1 MKLTAKEI
9 RRILIW
15 VFLGAS
21 GCILLYWL
29 LHETDRV
36 QGFFA
41 FLSRIFS
48 PFGAGAALAFVL
60 NVPMRGIERL
70 LVKIKNTSLRRAL
83 AMLITFAAMILV
95 LFAVFWL
102 LIPQIGQT
110 VQSLA
115 AQLPAFLGRVQSDV
129 MRLLNEHPDLLKLI
143 RENTNLENLDW
154 SSLIQRLAAMLGNSV
169 ATIVDHAF
177 SAIGS
182 ITGAVVNAVLAIIF
196 ALYCLF
202 SKETLAI
209 QGKRL
214 LYSFLPEKACD
225 EIVRICRMTN
235 TTFSNFISGQCL
247 EACILGTMFAV
258 CMAIFRMPYIPL
270 VSVLVAVTALVP
282 MVGAFVGCILGAFF
296 ILVDSPMQAV
306 WFVVM
311 FLVLQQIENNIIYP
325 RVVGTSIGLPGMWV
339 LLAVSV
345 GGEIMGVVGML
356 LMIPLASVLYTLLRE
371 ITQRRLEKRGIASEK
386 LTNQPMQTVRPQWR
400 KKRKEKKSAQQESN
414 SQEQET

>member
-1 MKLTAKEI
+1 MKLTPKEI
-9 RRILIW
+9 RRILFS
-15 VFLGAS
+15 VFLGAA

-48 PFGAGAALAFVL
+48 PFVAGAALAFVL
-60 NVPMRGIERL
+60 NVPMRAIERS

-83 AMLITFAAMILV
+83 AMILTFAAMILV
-95 LFAVFWL
+95 LAAVFWL

-115 AQLPAFLGRVQSDV
+115 AQLPAFFARVQADV
-129 MRLLNEHPDLLKLI
+129 MQFLNEHPDLLKLI
-143 RENTNLENLDW
+143 QDNTNLENLDW
-154 SSLIQRLAAMLGNSV
+154 SSLIQQLAAMLGNSV
-169 ATIVDHAF
+169 ATIVNHAF

-182 ITGAVVNAVLAIIF
+182 ITGAVVNAVFAIIF

-214 LYSFLPEKACD
+214 LYSFLPEKVCD
-225 EIVRICRMTN
+225 EIVRISRMTN

-270 VSVLVAVTALVP
+270 VSVLVAITALVP

-296 ILVDSPMQAV
+296 ILVDNPMQAV

-311 FLVLQQIENNIIYP
+311 FLVLQQIENNVIYP

-345 GGEIMGVVGML
+345 GGEMMGVVGML

-371 ITQRRLEKRGIASEK
+371 ITERRLQKRGVAPEK
-386 LTNQPMQTVRPQWR
+386 LANQPMQAARSRWR
-400 KKRKEKKSAQQESN
+400 KKRKEKKAAQQESN
-414 SQEQET
+414 PQEQET